1 MVVVVPVLVFV
12 VRVREELEDAVVVG
26 CAVSDVVVL
35 VVWEGGGTVV
45 EVDVVV
51 AILVVVRVV
60 VVVADVV
67 TDVVADVVP
76 DVDAD
81 VVPEVVADVVPEVV
95 AVVVPVVDVSVV
107 VAEVDTVALVV
118 WVVVCVVVPDVVG
131 VVSPQNWNLSCANA
145 SVIAFKVS
153 ATAWQVEVLVRS
165 APRQHLI
172 SVASP
177 PGPLN

>member
-1 MVVVVPVLVFV
+1 MPVV
-12 VRVREELEDAVVVG
+12 
-26 CAVSDVVVL
+26 
-35 VVWEGGGTVV
+35 
-45 EVDVVV
+45 
-51 AILVVVRVV
+51 
-60 VVVADVV
+60 
-67 TDVVADVVP
+67 
-76 DVDAD
+76 
-81 VVPEVVADVVPEVV
+81 DVVPEVV

-131 VVSPQNWNLSCANA
+131 VVSPQNWNLPCANA

>member
-12 VRVREELEDAVVVG
+12 VRVREELDDAVDVG
-26 CAVSDVVVL
+26 CAVSGVVVL
-35 VVWEGGGTVV
+35 VVWEDGGTVV
-45 EVDVVV
+45 AVDVVV
-51 AILVVVRVV
+51 VLLVVVRVV

-67 TDVVADVVP
+67 TDVVADAVTDVV
-76 DVDAD
+76 AD
-81 VVPEVVADVVPEVV
+81 VVPVVDVVPEVV

-131 VVSPQNWNLSCANA
+131 VVSPQNWNLPCANA

>member
-12 VRVREELEDAVVVG
+12 VRVREELDDAVDVG
-26 CAVSDVVVL
+26 CAVSGVVVL
-35 VVWEGGGTVV
+35 VVWEDGGTVV
-45 EVDVVV
+45 AVDVVV
-51 AILVVVRVV
+51 VLLVVVRVV

-76 DVDAD
+76 
-81 VVPEVVADVVPEVV
+81 VVDVVPEVV

-131 VVSPQNWNLSCANA
+131 VVSPQNWNLPCANA